1 MQELID
7 QISNYSGQYVYIR
20 FNSDVLDFTDNQTE
34 VVSLFFQNG
43 KEITFDL
50 SLDNFHYLIS
60 LLKVS
65 VFSKGMKV
73 ITWDWKIFASY
84 IFNKTNKD
92 YLVGGSIIDLKI
104 IESHF
109 GIRKKAPS
117 SINESLL
124 RLKNI
129 FSQGY
134 WKKIENIYKK
144 IYLNLSCYAI
154 PNLENSGVID
164 TDKEKCVYAY
174 YEINGQENGRLRC
187 YGAFKNNFVPHCM
200 SYESKKFIKPA
211 FIDDFFV
218 SFDFKAMEV
227 FVLSWLSKDPL
238 LEEVCSLSKDVYL
251 SLYEKIFEKKAYA
264 KSERNYL
271 KKLFLP
277 VIYGQSAYSLSKMCD
292 IPKNEALL
300 IIDRINSL
308 FSVAKRWVDHN
319 QQRFKEIGFAEDHF
333 CRRRFIEE
341 DKDYL
346 VRNFC
351 IQSPAALVCQE
362 KLIDLFFALKNK
374 TKIAFMVHDSY
385 IVYANKEN
393 FKDVLSNS
401 KDILLCES
409 NLCPGLKLK
418 VNCQVGK
425 NLNELRNLKIGD

>member
-1 MQELID
+1 MQDLID
-7 QISNYSGQYVYIR
+7 QISNYSGQNIYIR
-20 FNSDVLDFTDNQTE
+20 FNSDVLDFTENNTE
-34 VVSLFFQNG
+34 TVSLHFQNG

-50 SLDNFHYLIS
+50 NLDNFHYLIS

-65 VFSKGMKV
+65 VFSKGMKI
-73 ITWDWKIFASY
+73 ITWDWKVFASY
-84 IFNKTNKD
+84 ILNKTNKD
-92 YLVGGSIIDLKI
+92 YLIGGSIVDLKI

-109 GIRKKAPS
+109 GIRNKAPS
-117 SINESLL
+117 SMSEALL

-129 FSQGY
+129 FIKGY
-134 WKKIENIYKK
+134 WKNIEDIYKK
-144 IYLNLSCYAI
+144 IYLNLSCYTI

-164 TDKEKCVYAY
+164 TDQGKRVYAY

-200 SYESKKFIKPA
+200 SSEKKDVIKSA

-238 LEEVCSLSKDVYL
+238 LEEGCLSSKDVYL
-251 SLYEKIFEKKAYA
+251 YLYEKIFEKEANK

-277 VIYGQSAYSLSKMCD
+277 VIYGQSAYSLSKRCD

-300 IIDRINSL
+300 IVDRINSL
-308 FSVAKRWVDHN
+308 FSVAKNWVDHK
-319 QQRFKEIGFAEDHF
+319 QQRFKEIGYAEDHF
-333 CRRRFIEE
+333 RRRRFIEE

-385 IVYANKEN
+385 VVYANKEN

-418 VNCQVGK
+418 INCQVGK
-425 NLNELRNLKIGD
+425 NLNELRNFKIGD